1 MHDTP
6 WAQLPATGTTSFP
19 LQGKRILVTRAS
31 KQAGAL
37 SDRLRKLGAIPV
49 EFPIIQIAP
58 PEDWVPLDDALKR
71 LCVRRS
77 PIYHGT
83 PIYRGEFLVHQG
95 TSEAKEAE
103 SYYTWLVFTSANG
116 VNICFDRLNTLAY
129 NTNDIGKVRVA
140 AIGPATAQALR
151 HHGVE
156 PDLVPDEY
164 IAEGVAA
171 ALIEDAHRNGVSLEG
186 KRILI
191 LRAAE
196 ARKVLVE
203 KLQRAGAKVEE
214 VAAYRTRGAVIDD
227 EQGHEVLR
235 LLQAGLLDILT
246 FTSSSTVRHFV
257 QWLAD
262 CAPGAAVSPIAL
274 VTHNPQLKIACI
286 GPITSQTAREL
297 GLDVQIE
304 ASEFTID
311 GLVEAIVQHKETA

>member
-1 MHDTP
+1 MNEIP
-6 WAQLPATGTTSFP
+6 GAQLPAGGTTSFP

-37 SDRLRKLGAIPV
+37 NDRLRKLGAIPV
-49 EFPIIQIAP
+49 EFPIIQIGP
-58 PEDWVPLDDALKR
+58 PEDWAPLDDALKR
-71 LCVRRS
+71 LCACS
-77 PIYHGT
+77 PPT
-83 PIYRGEFLVHQG
+83 YRGEFLIHQG
-95 TSEAKEAE
+95 TSEARDEE

-129 NTNDIGKVRVA
+129 NTNDISKVRVA

-156 PDLVPDEY
+156 PELVPDEY
-164 IAEGVAA
+164 IAEGIAA
-171 ALIEDAHRNGVSLEG
+171 ALIEDAHGHGESLEG

-203 KLQRAGAKVEE
+203 QLQRAGAVVEE

-227 EQGHEVLR
+227 ERGHEVLR
-235 LLQAGLLDILT
+235 LLQAHQLDILT
-246 FTSSSTVRHFV
+246 FTSSSTVRYFV

-262 CAPGAAVSPIAL
+262 CAPGAAVSPIVL

-297 GLDVQIE
+297 GLNVQIE

-311 GLVEAIVQHKETA
+311 GLVEAIVQHEETT

>member
-1 MHDTP
+1 MRDTP
-6 WAQLPATGTTSFP
+6 WAQLPASSKTSFP

-58 PEDWVPLDDALKR
+58 PEDWAPLDDALKR
-71 LCVRRS
+71 LCVCSPPIMSFNDQDRS
-77 PIYHGT
+77 GGVT
-83 PIYRGEFLVHQG
+83 L
-95 TSEAKEAE
+95 SAAKGLARSE

-129 NTNDIGKVRVA
+129 TTNNIGNVRVA

-151 HHGVE
+151 HHGIK

-171 ALIEDAHRNGVSLEG
+171 ALIEDAHRHGVSLEG

-203 KLQRAGAKVEE
+203 KLQRAGAIVEE

-235 LLQAGLLDILT
+235 LLQAHQLDILT

-311 GLVEAIVQHKETA
+311 GLVEAIVQHEEIV

>member
-1 MHDTP
+1 M
-6 WAQLPATGTTSFP
+6 
-19 LQGKRILVTRAS
+19 
-31 KQAGAL
+31 
-37 SDRLRKLGAIPV
+37 

-58 PEDWVPLDDALKR
+58 PEDWAPLDDALKR
-71 LCVRRS
+71 LCVCSPPIMSFNDQDRS
-77 PIYHGT
+77 GGVTLSAAKGLARWAQRCFAALSMIFPVLGVKFHH
-83 PIYRGEFLVHQG
+83 RG
-95 TSEAKEAE
+95 TSGAREAQ

-129 NTNDIGKVRVA
+129 NTNNIGNVRVA

-156 PDLVPDEY
+156 PDLVPDDY

-171 ALIEDAHRNGVSLEG
+171 ALIEDARRHKESLEG
-186 KRILI
+186 KHILI

-196 ARKVLVE
+196 SRKVLVE
-203 KLQRAGAKVEE
+203 KLQRAGAIVEE

-235 LLQAGLLDILT
+235 LLQAHQLDILT
-246 FTSSSTVRHFV
+246 FASSSTVRHFV

-311 GLVEAIVQHKETA
+311 GLVEAIVQHEEIA